1 MKYTPFFET
10 ELSQIALGCDHY
22 GAAISE
28 KTAFSQLDVF
38 FEQGG
43 NLLDTAI
50 IYGQEKDGGP
60 SSSEKVL
67 GKWLRSNNNRNQMIV
82 ATKGCH
88 PYRDDMSR
96 GRINEKDMIGDISRS
111 LDQLQTD
118 TADIWFFH
126 RDDPSMGA
134 DEIIDMGSLLVEK
147 GLVKHLGASNWTTA
161 RIEEANLWAK
171 KHNKSQFVISEIQW
185 SLAHCTPE
193 TWGDDTLVCMNDTE
207 RAWYEKHNFP
217 VMAFASQA
225 KGLFS
230 KLIEGKGD
238 SLSERARER
247 FLTEVNLAIVPR
259 CKALAEELGVTPAA
273 LCMAYLTSQKNP
285 TIAIAGSSRIS
296 QITETLGGADLS
308 LTPSQIAFLRC

>member
-10 ELSQIALGCDHY
+10 KLSQIALGCDHY
-22 GAAISE
+22 GAAIPE
-28 KTAFSQLDVF
+28 KTALTQLDVY

-43 NLLDTAI
+43 TLLDTAH

-60 SSSEKVL
+60 SSSEQVL
-67 GKWLRSNNNRNQMIV
+67 GKWLRSNRTRNQVVV

-88 PYRDDMSR
+88 PYKEDMNR
-96 GRINEKDMIGDISRS
+96 GRINEKDMMGDIQRS

-118 TADIWFFH
+118 SVDIWFFH
-126 RDDPSMGA
+126 RDDLRMGA

-147 GLVKHLGASNWTTA
+147 GLVKHLGASNWTTK
-161 RIEEANLWAK
+161 RIEEANTWAK
-171 KHNKSQFVISEIQW
+171 KNNKSQFVISEIQW

-193 TWGDDTLVCMNDTE
+193 TWGDDTVVCMNDTE

-230 KLIEGKGD
+230 KLIEGKGEN
-238 SLSERARER
+238 LSERARER
-247 FLTEVNLAIVPR
+247 FLTEENLAIVPR
-259 CKALAEELGVTPAA
+259 CKALAEELRVTPAA
-273 LCMAYLTSQKNP
+273 ICMAYLTSQKNP
-285 TIAIAGSSRIS
+285 TIAIAGSSKIS
-296 QITETLGGADLS
+296 QIRETLGGADLT
-308 LTPSQIAFLRC
+308 LTPSQITYLR